1 MLYLLMLR
9 RGEGTVEVW
18 GEIVWKLNFQPC
30 TEGKIDDTGLFRHTW
45 ENAVTPIHDLESNCE
60 APILGEI
67 FLGHMYCINV
77 QNSFR
82 AVSDRDF
89 PINFKKFIQIRIN
102 SWRFQE
108 ILWNPCVYFGFLSLP
123 IDSSAEDYQRLRAR
137 GFWGISKD
145 SYNFSEEIIRV
156 PNDSKI
162 CRGNFP
168 KRSQEEIFIS
178 DFRGHSHFSTILKFI
193 LKDSL

>member
-1 MLYLLMLR
+1 MSKTASERCLI
-9 RGEGTVEVW
+9 G
-18 GEIVWKLNFQPC
+18 
-30 TEGKIDDTGLFRHTW
+30 
-45 ENAVTPIHDLESNCE
+45 
-60 APILGEI
+60 IL
-67 FLGHMYCINV
+67 
-77 QNSFR
+77 
-82 AVSDRDF
+82 
-89 PINFKKFIQIRIN
+89 INFKKFIQIRIN

-178 DFRGHSHFSTILKFI
+178 DFRGHSHFSTILKYI
-193 LKDSL
+193 LKDSLEEVSDGFLMEVETYPACGRPARNGSDGIMQNTILFLHKLPVDWQTFMCIYSLKLW